1 MACRS
6 IYFFFSSRRRHTRW
20 PRDWSSDVCSSDLP
34 PWAGRG
40 QRAGRPCHASAPARR
55 GVGAL
60 PPVVSGCGIVPSVV
74 RRARIGTTIA
84 FATNGALPATLMAR
98 YAEVKDAL
106 GISDALFGVLVAGY
120 ALGAAGALNLPGVV
134 RRRAGGR
141 VPTSVG
147 TAWIAGWLLIAGIGV
162 ESVQWWLVIA
172 ELVLVGWADA
182 IVDVAQNAQ
191 GLRVQADRGSSVL
204 NSMHAGWSV
213 GAALGGLVG
222 TLAATAGVPLV
233 AHLAGWGL
241 VCVAAMVLAGRTFL
255 PDRPSGAKQ
264 KEEDHTRVRSSSF
277 CLAPDGRS
285 GRKVRPARTI
295 AATHTSPHP
304 ARWAT
309 SGTPAVAARVPTNPP
324 NAAPTLHPACMELST
339 DEPRAACT
347 RSPWAFCATST
358 MASAQPASTSAA
370 ITNHTC
376 ADATPMAAMSNQPAI
391 QAVPT
396 LVVTRLPAR
405 RSTTPGRFNAP
416 AAPRA

>member
-134 RRRAGGR
+134 LRRAGSR
-141 VPTSVG
+141 VTTSVG
-147 TAWIAGWLLIAGIGV
+147 TAWIAGWLLIAAIGV
-162 ESVQWWLVIA
+162 ASAQVWLVIA
-172 ELVLVGWADA
+172 ALVLAGWADA

-191 GLRVQADRGSSVL
+191 GLRVQAARGSSVL

-264 KEEDHTRVRSSSF
+264 KEEDHTRVRWTAGRLLVPLGG
-277 CLAPDGRS
+277 LARAGGSGEDMGTTGSAVLLATERGVPAASDGVGLS
-285 GRKVRPARTI
+285 VLLTAPFVGRALGDRFVDAMGQRPALIWSLSGMVAGLLIT
-295 AATHTSPHP
+295 AWAPQPGAT
-304 ARWAT
+304 
-309 SGTPAVAARVPTNPP
+309 VAGLAL
-324 NAAPTLHPACMELST
+324 AG
-339 DEPRAACT
+339 
-347 RSPWAFCATST
+347 F
-358 MASAQPASTSAA
+358 ASAVTVPLAFAR
-370 ITNHTC
+370 
-376 ADATPMAAMSNQPAI
+376 ADQ
-391 QAVPT
+391 VPGLRAHSGVT
-396 LVVTRLPAR
+396 L
-405 RSTTPGRFNAP
+405 
-416 AAPRA
+416 